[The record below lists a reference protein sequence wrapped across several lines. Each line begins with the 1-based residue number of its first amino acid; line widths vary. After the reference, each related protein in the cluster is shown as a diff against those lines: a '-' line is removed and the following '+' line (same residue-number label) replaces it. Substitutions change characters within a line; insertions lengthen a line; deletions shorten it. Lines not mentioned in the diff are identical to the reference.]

1 MTYDSGKSI
10 AEDETKLADPKLFM
24 EAMMSEMR
32 RVMKIEM
39 EQVHERIDQME
50 NRREEQKQNGR
61 NLRRRERVPAREEE
75 EERYGSGFDEEEDR
89 DSIVNNRRPGGRFG
103 GARNRED
110 NNLSGIKMKIPS
122 FQGRSDPEAYLEWE
136 KKMEF
141 VFDCHNYSETKKVK
155 LAVIEFSE
163 YAVTWWDQLVINRR
177 RNRERPID
185 TWEEM
190 KVVMRKRFI
199 PSYYYRELYKKLQGL
214 RQGSRSVEDYY
225 KEMEIA
231 MIRANVEEDRE
242 ATMAR
247 FLLGLNREI
256 HDKVEMQHYVELED
270 MVHMAIKVEQQLKRG
285 SGTRAGHNSSST
297 SWKSSHAKPLDKSQT
312 PKPEPKS
319 VTTSHVPQGKTEA
332 STSRNRDIKCFRC
345 QGRGHIA
352 SQCPNKQVMVLQ
364 ANGEIVTDC
373 EDSDTDDMP
382 PLEDVFEEE
391 YLAPDALTLVARR
404 ALSLQ
409 AKGVDEI
416 QRENIFHTRCYVKD
430 KVCSV
435 IIDGGSC
442 TNVASTIM
450 VEKLG
455 LPMAKH
461 PRPYKLQWLN
471 DSGEIRVNKQV
482 LVAFRIGKYED
493 EVMCDVVPMQ
503 AGHLLLGRPWQ
514 FDRQVKHDGFTN
526 KYSFVLNQRLITL
539 VPLTPQQVYEDQ
551 VRLQKESDQ
560 KKESEQKKKS
570 ENQRGAEKNERE
582 KENQSLALERKSER
596 TQKNFYAKVSE
607 IKRAMFSNQP
617 MIVLLY
623 KEALLNTN
631 ELDLALPSSIV
642 SLLQEYEDVFPE
654 ETPHGL
660 PPIRGIEHQIDFV
673 PGATIPNRPAYRS
686 NPEETK
692 ELQRQVSEL
701 LEKGHVRE
709 SMSPCAVPVL
719 LVPKKDG
726 TWRMCVDCRAIN
738 NITVKYRHPIPRL
751 DDMLD
756 ELHGSCI
763 FSKIDLK
770 SGYHQIRI
778 KEGDEWKTAFKT
790 KYGLY
795 EWLVM
800 PFGLTNAPSTFM
812 RLMNHVLRTFIGR
825 FVVVYFD
832 DILIYSKNLDDH
844 VVHVKSVLDVLRK
857 ERLFAN
863 LKKCTFY
870 TDKLVFLGFV
880 VSAQGIQVDEEK
892 VRAIQDWPSPT
903 SVGNVRSFHGLASFY
918 RRFVK
923 DFSSLAAPL
932 TEVIKKNVG
941 FRWGEE
947 QEKAFQLIK
956 EKLTNAPL
964 LSLPNFS
971 KTFEIECDASGVGIG
986 AVLMQEG
993 RPIAYFSEKLSGA
1006 ALNYPTYDKELYAL
1020 VRALETW
1027 QHYLWP
1033 KEFVIHTDHESLKHL
1048 KGQHKLNKRHARW
1061 VEFIETFPY
1070 VIRYKQGDDLRAN
1083 PFQEEGNDGDQGT
1096 TSKDLVQVPIG
1107 PVTRARA
1114 KKFKD
1119 VLNGLIQELWAQA
1132 NSWRPIGHDPP
1143 GQQRIITLIQVLEG
1157 SELLELI
1164 GISRGVHLDLSN
1176 GNSITVCGVFL
1187 IPRCW
1192 DSARIQRLIARTLL
1206 ECRTTVDCIRDMDV
1220 VFQPYF
1226 STLIGRAELFEAVQ
1240 LSRRRIWIRAPR
1252 LHPGRPKS
1260 FLCGGSRLLPRPGSS
1275 RGVISGL
1282 VHAELL
1288 GALMSIHEVERP
1300 SYGWDGQE
1308 KPSLSRLG
1316 PQAETFKQEGN
1327 FSYNVQLLDCQ
1338 ELLRSSRNLD
1348 QKMTPWV
1355 RKKEDMFRH
1364 NMQLSDCQDFPR
1376 SSWNLDRKIA
1386 LRRAKNT
1393 PAASVCGTISLEPK
1407 LDSPIFKA
1415 RPTLVPII
1423 PPLLKRIRPRIF
1435 TYIKWRK
1442 IRNSESS
1449 RNIILTWKV
1458 HFMSI
1463 VFNFLKNLERSIS
1476 SRMQLSLSMGWE
1488 SFFAHVNPNPISW
1501 FKDDTPSPFIGLGSN
1516 PFILCDRLRCGP
1528 FLDSLHLFLIH
1539 RTSFPANKITKKHNF
1554 VQAKV
1559 PSFLGTSSNR
1569 HRAWTYAL
1577 SDGNQGGPSL
1587 KDPLQ
1592 VPDGPITR
1600 SRAKK
1605 IKEAMQGLVQS
1616 TWDEASKSP
1625 TIKHITMSHK
1635 GDSSPKG
1642 KADNSSFVL
1651 QAMQQQ
1657 FERLNFVLGEVRDRM
1672 DLQDAAI
1679 RNLQGGRDRRRR
1691 ERRVENEYENEG
1703 DGEDEEDLASEVG
1716 SGRHRRVRRE
1726 RGHEWNPGGRD
1737 GVDRSLGNIKMKIP
1751 SFQGRT
1757 DPEVIEFTDYAIIW
1771 WDQLVTNRRRNTER
1785 PVETWG
1791 ELKALM
1797 RRRFVPS
1804 HFYRDLYQRLQ
1815 NLTQGSRSVEDYH
1828 KEMEV
1833 AMIRANVEEDREA
1846 TMARFLSGLNR
1857 DIANVIELQHYVE
1870 IEDMVHMAMKVERQ
1884 LKRKGT
1890 ARYTSVSNT
1899 TWKSKWDRN
1908 DSAEAKRKTEP
1919 PKGKDEGTSNK
1930 PKVESQPS
1938 RNRDIKCFKCLG
1950 SGHIASQCPNR
1961 RVMIMRDNGEVMT
1974 ESESLVARRAL
1985 NTHIKVDDAEQQR
1998 ENIFHTR
2005 CHVNNKWLNDCGEVR
2020 VDRQVLVTF
2029 SIGKYL
2035 DEVLCD
2041 VVPMHAGH
2049 ILLGRPWQYD
2059 RRVTHDGF
2067 KNMYSFV
2074 KGGKTIKLAPLTPS
2088 QVYEDQ
2094 LKLQK
2099 SNPEETKELQRQV
2112 EEFAEPKDIAKGIA
2126 VDEEKVKAVKEWP
2139 TTKSITEE
2147 KRSIAYF
2154 SEKLNGAALNYQTYD
2169 KELYALVGALETW
2182 QHYLWPKEFVIHTD
2196 HESLKHLKGQVNERS
2211 SLDGQKKAEMERFP
2225 ARRRSKLHPRGDGP
2239 FQILEKINDNAYKV
2253 DLPGEYKV
2261 SATFN
2266 VSDLSPFDVGEDS
2279 WSNPFEERGND
2290 GNQGGPSLKD
2300 PLQVPDGPITR
2311 SRAKKIKEAMQGLVQ
2326 STWDEASK
2334 SPTIKVGLKEGEPI
2348 LIHLIQAVEDMT

>member
-1 MTYDSGKSI
+1 MN
-10 AEDETKLADPKLFM
+10 TKLADPKVFM

-39 EQVHERIDQME
+39 EQRG
-50 NRREEQKQNGR
+50 RRKKSVMG
-61 NLRRRERVPAREEE
+61 LVLMKKKIGIPLLTI
-75 EERYGSGFDEEEDR
+75 GDPEEDLEELG
-89 DSIVNNRRPGGRFG
+89 I
-103 GARNRED
+103 AKITTW
-110 NNLSGIKMKIPS
+110 SGIKMKIPS

-551 VRLQKESDQ
+551 
-560 KKESEQKKKS
+560 
-570 ENQRGAEKNERE
+570 
-582 KENQSLALERKSER
+582 
-596 TQKNFYAKVSE
+596 
-607 IKRAMFSNQP
+607 
-617 MIVLLY
+617 
-623 KEALLNTN
+623 
-631 ELDLALPSSIV
+631 
-642 SLLQEYEDVFPE
+642 EYEDVFPE

-892 VRAIQDWPSPT
+892 
-903 SVGNVRSFHGLASFY
+903 
-918 RRFVK
+918 

-1070 VIRYKQGDDLRAN
+1070 VIRYKQGKENVVADALSRRQAKSKVQPNGLYTPLPIPSEPWIDISMDFVLGLPRTKRGRDSIFVVVDRFSKMAHFIPCHKTDDASHVADLFFREIVRLHGMPRTIVSDRDAKFLSYFWKTLWCKLGTKLLFSTTCHPQTDGQTEVVNRTLSTLLRAIIRKNIKTWEECLPHVEFAYNRAVHSATKFSPFEIVYGFMRKQDSTLSEERSNMPPQANKGRRQLVFEPGDWVWLHMRKERFPAKRRSKLLPRGDGPFQVLERINDNAYKLDLPGEYNVSATFNVTDLSPFDVGDDLRAN

-1157 SELLELI
+1157 S
-1164 GISRGVHLDLSN
+1164 
-1176 GNSITVCGVFL
+1176 
-1187 IPRCW
+1187 
-1192 DSARIQRLIARTLL
+1192 
-1206 ECRTTVDCIRDMDV
+1206 
-1220 VFQPYF
+1220 
-1226 STLIGRAELFEAVQ
+1226 
-1240 LSRRRIWIRAPR
+1240 
-1252 LHPGRPKS
+1252 
-1260 FLCGGSRLLPRPGSS
+1260 
-1275 RGVISGL
+1275 
-1282 VHAELL
+1282 
-1288 GALMSIHEVERP
+1288 
-1300 SYGWDGQE
+1300 GQ
-1308 KPSLSRLG
+1308 G
-1316 PQAETFKQEGN
+1316 QIN
-1327 FSYNVQLLDCQ
+1327 
-1338 ELLRSSRNLD
+1338 
-1348 QKMTPWV
+1348 W
-1355 RKKEDMFRH
+1355 
-1364 NMQLSDCQDFPR
+1364 
-1376 SSWNLDRKIA
+1376 
-1386 LRRAKNT
+1386 
-1393 PAASVCGTISLEPK
+1393 
-1407 LDSPIFKA
+1407 
-1415 RPTLVPII
+1415 
-1423 PPLLKRIRPRIF
+1423 
-1435 TYIKWRK
+1435 
-1442 IRNSESS
+1442 
-1449 RNIILTWKV
+1449 
-1458 HFMSI
+1458 
-1463 VFNFLKNLERSIS
+1463 
-1476 SRMQLSLSMGWE
+1476 
-1488 SFFAHVNPNPISW
+1488 
-1501 FKDDTPSPFIGLGSN
+1501 
-1516 PFILCDRLRCGP
+1516 
-1528 FLDSLHLFLIH
+1528 
-1539 RTSFPANKITKKHNF
+1539 
-1554 VQAKV
+1554 
-1559 PSFLGTSSNR
+1559 
-1569 HRAWTYAL
+1569 
-1577 SDGNQGGPSL
+1577 
-1587 KDPLQ
+1587 
-1592 VPDGPITR
+1592 
-1600 SRAKK
+1600 
-1605 IKEAMQGLVQS
+1605 
-1616 TWDEASKSP
+1616 
-1625 TIKHITMSHK
+1625 
-1635 GDSSPKG
+1635 
-1642 KADNSSFVL
+1642 
-1651 QAMQQQ
+1651 
-1657 FERLNFVLGEVRDRM
+1657 
-1672 DLQDAAI
+1672 
-1679 RNLQGGRDRRRR
+1679 
-1691 ERRVENEYENEG
+1691 
-1703 DGEDEEDLASEVG
+1703 LA
-1716 SGRHRRVRRE
+1716 
-1726 RGHEWNPGGRD
+1726 
-1737 GVDRSLGNIKMKIP
+1737 
-1751 SFQGRT
+1751 
-1757 DPEVIEFTDYAIIW
+1757 
-1771 WDQLVTNRRRNTER
+1771 
-1785 PVETWG
+1785 
-1791 ELKALM
+1791 
-1797 RRRFVPS
+1797 
-1804 HFYRDLYQRLQ
+1804 
-1815 NLTQGSRSVEDYH
+1815 
-1828 KEMEV
+1828 
-1833 AMIRANVEEDREA
+1833 
-1846 TMARFLSGLNR
+1846 
-1857 DIANVIELQHYVE
+1857 
-1870 IEDMVHMAMKVERQ
+1870 
-1884 LKRKGT
+1884 
-1890 ARYTSVSNT
+1890 
-1899 TWKSKWDRN
+1899 
-1908 DSAEAKRKTEP
+1908 
-1919 PKGKDEGTSNK
+1919 
-1930 PKVESQPS
+1930 
-1938 RNRDIKCFKCLG
+1938 
-1950 SGHIASQCPNR
+1950 
-1961 RVMIMRDNGEVMT
+1961 
-1974 ESESLVARRAL
+1974 
-1985 NTHIKVDDAEQQR
+1985 
-1998 ENIFHTR
+1998 
-2005 CHVNNKWLNDCGEVR
+2005 
-2020 VDRQVLVTF
+2020 
-2029 SIGKYL
+2029 
-2035 DEVLCD
+2035 
-2041 VVPMHAGH
+2041 
-2049 ILLGRPWQYD
+2049 
-2059 RRVTHDGF
+2059 
-2067 KNMYSFV
+2067 
-2074 KGGKTIKLAPLTPS
+2074 
-2088 QVYEDQ
+2088 
-2094 LKLQK
+2094 
-2099 SNPEETKELQRQV
+2099 
-2112 EEFAEPKDIAKGIA
+2112 
-2126 VDEEKVKAVKEWP
+2126 
-2139 TTKSITEE
+2139 
-2147 KRSIAYF
+2147 
-2154 SEKLNGAALNYQTYD
+2154 
-2169 KELYALVGALETW
+2169 
-2182 QHYLWPKEFVIHTD
+2182 
-2196 HESLKHLKGQVNERS
+2196 
-2211 SLDGQKKAEMERFP
+2211 
-2225 ARRRSKLHPRGDGP
+2225 
-2239 FQILEKINDNAYKV
+2239 
-2253 DLPGEYKV
+2253 
-2261 SATFN
+2261 
-2266 VSDLSPFDVGEDS
+2266 
-2279 WSNPFEERGND
+2279 
-2290 GNQGGPSLKD
+2290 
-2300 PLQVPDGPITR
+2300 
-2311 SRAKKIKEAMQGLVQ
+2311 
-2326 STWDEASK
+2326 
-2334 SPTIKVGLKEGEPI
+2334 
-2348 LIHLIQAVEDMT
+2348 